1 MDNVGDADITDI
13 CIPQKGL
20 RNAEDVLR
28 DARYVWNSRR
38 KWSVV
43 CFGGHSRLVR
53 FLSKEVVV
61 VVVKETT
68 KTKTKQTTK
77 NKSRHLLPSDK
88 QSVVLRT
95 SQVRHVTVL
104 IVVGFMWCRVVRWLV
119 ICLCV
124 GFLLAVVC
132 CELFLATLSVN
143 GVCRFECQYIIW
155 IYQQSWN
162 GKLATVT
169 ITKADVSFL

>member
-1 MDNVGDADITDI
+1 M
-13 CIPQKGL
+13 
-20 RNAEDVLR
+20 
-28 DARYVWNSRR
+28 
-38 KWSVV
+38 
-43 CFGGHSRLVR
+43 R

-104 IVVGFMWCRVVRWLV
+104 IVVGFM
-119 ICLCV
+119 
-124 GFLLAVVC
+124 
-132 CELFLATLSVN
+132 
-143 GVCRFECQYIIW
+143 
-155 IYQQSWN
+155 
-162 GKLATVT
+162 
-169 ITKADVSFL
+169 